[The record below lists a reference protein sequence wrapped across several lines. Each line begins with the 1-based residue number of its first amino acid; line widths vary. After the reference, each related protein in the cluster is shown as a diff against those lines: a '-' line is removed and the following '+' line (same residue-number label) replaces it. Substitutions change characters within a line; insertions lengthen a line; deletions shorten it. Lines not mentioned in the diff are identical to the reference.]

1 MNAKIETSSIHFY
14 VNKIYFI
21 DLLLIYFQINVEE
34 DGKKN
39 KMH

>member
-21 DLLLIYFQINVEE
+21 DLNVEE